1 MFGTRSFRQMG
12 ADVRQSESDEREITL
27 GVGKLVGLFF
37 LLVIFCA
44 FCFAVGY
51 GFGRSGAK
59 QSTMTTEVQAAAPK
73 PEVKPVAKVQTD
85 APARIDCP
93 TGENCQQ
100 TSAPAAP
107 DLSFYKAVEQKET
120 HARLTPPQPV
130 QPTPTAKP
138 AQPSPAKTP
147 APESTPAVASGMTV
161 QVAAVSRREAA
172 EVLQDALRRKQ
183 YPVLIT
189 TVPSDKLFHVQIG
202 PFSDPKEAE
211 TTRSR
216 LQRDGYNSILKR

>member
-1 MFGTRSFRQMG
+1 MG
-12 ADVRQSESDEREITL
+12 VELRRSESDEREITL

-44 FCFAVGY
+44 VCFAVGY

-59 QSTMTTEVQAAAPK
+59 QPTLATEVQAASTAPAA
-73 PEVKPVAKVQTD
+73 KPVAKPQTD
-85 APARIDCP
+85 TPARADCP
-93 TGENCQQ
+93 GGGNCQP
-100 TSAPAAP
+100 TSIPAAP
-107 DLSFYKAVEQKET
+107 DLSFYKAVEQKEA
-120 HARLTPPQPV
+120 HARLTPPQPAQTS
-130 QPTPTAKP
+130 QPAKP
-138 AQPSPAKTP
+138 AQPPPSKTP
-147 APESTPAVASGMTV
+147 APENSPAVASGMMV
-161 QVAAVSRREAA
+161 QVAAVSRREDA

-183 YPVLIT
+183 YPVLII

-216 LQRDGYNSILKR
+216 LQGDGYNPILKR

>member
-1 MFGTRSFRQMG
+1 MG

-51 GFGRSGAK
+51 GFGRSGTK
-59 QSTMTTEVQAAAPK
+59 QPTMTTEVQAATAK
-73 PEVKPVAKVQTD
+73 PEVKPVVKVQTD
-85 APARIDCP
+85 APARSDCP

-100 TSAPAAP
+100 TSVPPAP
-107 DLSFYKAVEQKET
+107 DLSFYKAVEQKEA

-130 QPTPTAKP
+130 QTPAARP
-138 AQPSPAKTP
+138 AQPPPAKTP
-147 APESTPAVASGMTV
+147 APESTPAVASGITV
-161 QVAAVSRREAA
+161 QVAAVSRREDA

-216 LQRDGYNSILKR
+216 LQGDGYNSILKR